1 LVEELGGFTPHTLA
15 EDADLTI
22 AIVKAGYRVL
32 YDEEAVG
39 LTEAPDTIRGLLRQR
54 FRWMF
59 GTAQAAFKH
68 RECLFR
74 PKYRA
79 MGLIGLPNI
88 VLFQVLFP
96 LISPVLDVTLAFSLV
111 GWLIRAWQHYNAEVS
126 NSLTE
131 TLLYYAA
138 FTVADFCTAVLAFRM
153 EPTEDKRL
161 LAWLIPQRFVYRQ
174 LMYFVAI
181 RSALAMLRGFE
192 VGWGTLDRKATV
204 THTPEFSTTHLTEI
218 GMSSHIAH
226 ACEPALSNGPH
237 LESDLLERPLE
248 HMAHAP
254 YREEEPTLSLESD

>member
-1 LVEELGGFTPHTLA
+1 
-15 EDADLTI
+15 
-22 AIVKAGYRVL
+22 
-32 YDEEAVG
+32 
-39 LTEAPDTIRGLLRQR
+39 
-54 FRWMF
+54 MF

-96 LISPVLDVTLAFSLV
+96 LISPILDVTLAFSIV

-126 NSLTE
+126 NSLSE
-131 TLLYYAA
+131 TALYYAA
-138 FTVADFCTAVLAFRM
+138 FTAADFCTAVLAFRM
-153 EPTEDKRL
+153 EPAEDKRL
-161 LAWLIPQRFVYRQ
+161 LAWLIPQRLVYRQ

-204 THTPEFSTTHLTEI
+204 TPTPEISASGLSPI
-218 GMSSHIAH
+218 LAR
-226 ACEPALSNGPH
+226 ACEQSLSDGPR
-237 LESDLLERPLE
+237 LEPDFAERPRDQLV
-248 HMAHAP
+248 HAP
-254 YREEEPTLSLESD
+254 YHEEQPTMSIESD